1 LVATPTIEPQDFSA
15 LDRGADGYHR
25 DARTAMPSEPRDP
38 AERVLLGRIAT
49 RVGGEFEFLLGRL
62 GKHLERLDEVAGDRA
77 EVQDELD
84 DARELLGRGS
94 ELVRQLRAFA
104 RSDAQLAEVQDLR
117 SLLGNWWP
125 RLQRL
130 LGSDHPLELHLLGS
144 PIARIDE
151 QALGLALENLCANAR
166 DASPAGAK
174 VELHVRASANSP
186 IAIEVIDHG
195 HGMTPELLE
204 RAGEPFFTT
213 KSRRPGLGL
222 AAARAIVDAHA
233 GQLTITSTPGVGTAV
248 HLRLPHAEPVA
259 QPEPPPAD
267 RRVRALVVGAE
278 RLIVRW
284 LQRSLTSKGCDVR
297 VAHDVLEVRE
307 QLEHGT
313 RGWPELILVDRNLPD
328 GDGRNL
334 AIELAVE
341 QPERPILFASSRAQ
355 LRRDRDRC
363 LAPLPEW
370 ITIVDKPFSTRR
382 FDEVARRVLAELR
395 IPPQTSSH

>member
-1 LVATPTIEPQDFSA
+1 
-15 LDRGADGYHR
+15 
-25 DARTAMPSEPRDP
+25 MPSEPRDT
-38 AERVLLGRIAT
+38 AERVLLGRLAT

-62 GKHLERLDEVAGDRA
+62 GKHVERLDEVAGDRA

-84 DARELLGRGS
+84 DARELLGRGL
-94 ELVRQLRAFA
+94 ELVRQLGAFA
-104 RSDAQLAEVQDLR
+104 QSETKLAEVHDLR

-125 RLQRL
+125 RLQQM
-130 LGSDHPLELHLLGS
+130 LGSDHPLELHLRGS
-144 PIARIDE
+144 PMARIDE
-151 QALGLALENLCANAR
+151 AAFGLALENLCTNAR
-166 DASPAGAK
+166 DASPTGATI
-174 VELHVRASANSP
+174 ELHVRASANAP

-195 HGMTPELLE
+195 HGMAPDLLA

-213 KSRRPGLGL
+213 KPRRPGLGL
-222 AAARAIVDAHA
+222 AAARAVVDAHA
-233 GQLTITSTPGVGTAV
+233 GQLTITSAPGVGTAV
-248 HLRLPHAEPVA
+248 HIRLPHAEPA
-259 QPEPPPAD
+259 AHTEPGPAT

-307 QLEHGT
+307 QLE

-341 QPERPILFASSRAQ
+341 QPGRPVLFASSRAQ

-382 FDEVARRVLAELR
+382 FDEVARRVLAEF
-395 IPPQTSSH
+395 H

>member
-1 LVATPTIEPQDFSA
+1 
-15 LDRGADGYHR
+15 
-25 DARTAMPSEPRDP
+25 MPSEPRDP
-38 AERVLLGRIAT
+38 AERVLLGRLAT

-62 GKHLERLDEVAGDRA
+62 GKHVERLDEVAGDRA

-84 DARELLGRGS
+84 DARELLARGS
-94 ELVRQLRAFA
+94 ELVRQLGAFA
-104 RSDAQLAEVQDLR
+104 RSDARLAEAQDLR
-117 SLLGNWWP
+117 SLLGVWWP
-125 RLQRL
+125 RLQRM
-130 LGSDHPLELHLLGS
+130 LGTNHPLELHLRGS
-144 PIARIDE
+144 PMARVDE
-151 QALGLALENLCANAR
+151 EALALALENLCANAR
-166 DASPAGAK
+166 DASPKGAK
-174 VELHVRASANSP
+174 IEVHVRASANAP

-195 HGMTPELLE
+195 HGMAPELLE

-213 KSRRPGLGL
+213 KPRRPGLGL

-248 HLRLPHAEPVA
+248 HVRLPHAEPSA
-259 QPEPPPAD
+259 RPEPGPSA

-284 LQRSLTSKGCDVR
+284 LRRSLTSKGCEVR
-297 VAHDVLEVRE
+297 IANDVLEVRE
-307 QLEHGT
+307 QLGQGP

-341 QPERPILFASSRAQ
+341 LPDRPVLLASSRAQ

-370 ITIVDKPFSTRR
+370 ITIVDKPLSTRR
-382 FDEVARRVLAELR
+382 FDEVARRVLADYQR
-395 IPPQTSSH
+395 THG